1 MPAYWIGHVT
11 ISDPTAYEAY
21 RQANAVAFTKYGAR
35 FLVRGG
41 AQEVVEG
48 SIRPRT
54 VVIEFP
60 DLKAAQDCY
69 HSPEYQ
75 AAKAKRVT
83 ADAEAYATNVIAGAI
98 AENGLEA
105 AQFQVA
111 LKQVEALQAVALRSV
126 ALSTF
131 SG

>member
-1 MPAYWIGHVT
+1 MPAYWIGHVS

-21 RQANAVAFTKYGAR
+21 RQANAAAFTIYGAR

-75 AAKAKRVT
+75 AAKAKRDGVSL
-83 ADAEAYATNVIAGAI
+83 ADLCI
-98 AENGLEA
+98 
-105 AQFQVA
+105 
-111 LKQVEALQAVALRSV
+111 VE
-126 ALSTF
+126 
-131 SG
+131 GYP

>member
-11 ISDPTAYEAY
+11 ISDPTAYETY

-41 AQEVVEG
+41 ALEVVEG

-75 AAKAKRVT
+75 AAKAKRDGVSL
-83 ADAEAYATNVIAGAI
+83 ADLCI
-98 AENGLEA
+98 
-105 AQFQVA
+105 
-111 LKQVEALQAVALRSV
+111 VEGYL
-126 ALSTF
+126 
-131 SG
+131 

>member
-11 ISDPTAYEAY
+11 ITDPTAYEAY

-48 SIRPRT
+48 TVRPRT

-75 AAKAKRVT
+75 AAKAKRDGVSF
-83 ADAEAYATNVIAGAI
+83 ADLCI
-98 AENGLEA
+98 
-105 AQFQVA
+105 
-111 LKQVEALQAVALRSV
+111 VE
-126 ALSTF
+126 
-131 SG
+131 GYE

>member
-11 ISDPTAYEAY
+11 VSDPTAYEAY

-48 SIRPRT
+48 TIRPRT

-60 DLKAAQDCY
+60 ALKAAQDCY
-69 HSPEYQ
+69 RSTEYQ
-75 AAKAKRVT
+75 AAKAKRYVVSL
-83 ADAEAYATNVIAGAI
+83 ADLCI
-98 AENGLEA
+98 
-105 AQFQVA
+105 
-111 LKQVEALQAVALRSV
+111 VEGYS
-126 ALSTF
+126 
-131 SG
+131 